1 MRTSNAM
8 SCASLWHKSHNHG
21 HLPVV
26 LVVSSFI
33 GALLM
38 LPQPVTTTTAAAAAG
53 GAHNETGG
61 VTPPNRLWRSW
72 HNAATHLLPAVETQ
86 VTTAA
91 EEKLVAEI
99 VMLSNTLRREE
110 RELERLIQ
118 VRTDLKSQS
127 GTWFLDSNIR
137 NQVDVAT
144 LQMNNQR
151 RKVESIFDD
160 ITIHWRRLK
169 PLHGVVSKM
178 FLSELLAF
186 LLSPI
191 LTILDTVVGVVSFGL
206 LFLFLLLGPV
216 ALFFIT
222 LALSVGLAMIPI
234 IFSGLVILWAIEFPW
249 MIIQYNPSGVEF
261 ILAYTPFLLVLAW
274 LTNRVRRTLH
284 PRNMHHRNTVARHS
298 RSEGGKRD

>member
-1 MRTSNAM
+1 M

-144 LQMNNQR
+144 LQ
-151 RKVESIFDD
+151 
-160 ITIHWRRLK
+160 
-169 PLHGVVSKM
+169 VSLVHE
-178 FLSELLAF
+178 LS
-186 LLSPI
+186 S
-191 LTILDTVVGVVSFGL
+191 
-206 LFLFLLLGPV
+206 
-216 ALFFIT
+216 
-222 LALSVGLAMIPI
+222 
-234 IFSGLVILWAIEFPW
+234 
-249 MIIQYNPSGVEF
+249 
-261 ILAYTPFLLVLAW
+261 
-274 LTNRVRRTLH
+274 
-284 PRNMHHRNTVARHS
+284 
-298 RSEGGKRD
+298 